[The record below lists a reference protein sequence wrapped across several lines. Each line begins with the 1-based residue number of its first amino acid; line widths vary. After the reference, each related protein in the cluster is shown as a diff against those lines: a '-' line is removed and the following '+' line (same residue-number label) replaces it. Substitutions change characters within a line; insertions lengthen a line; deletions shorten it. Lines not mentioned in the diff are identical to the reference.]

1 LAVVQEQYRLLKRL
15 GVKVVAA
22 STDGEAA
29 ARKSASDLSLDFP
42 VGFGVT
48 SKDIETL
55 GAWTGDRKGET
66 IMQPAEFILKPDG
79 EVAASLYGT
88 TQLGRMNPHEVAV
101 FVKDRL

>member
-1 LAVVQEQYRLLKRL
+1 MLKRL
-15 GVKVVAA
+15 GVKVIAA
-22 STDGEAA
+22 STDDEAA
-29 ARKSASDLSLDFP
+29 ARKSASDFSLDFP
-42 VGFGVT
+42 VGFSVS

-55 GAWTGDRKGET
+55 GVWTGDRKGET
-66 IMQPAEFILKPDG
+66 IMQPAEFILQPDG

>member
-1 LAVVQEQYRLLKRL
+1 MLTRL

-22 STDGEAA
+22 SVDGEAA
-29 ARKSASDLSLDFP
+29 ARKIASDLNLDFP

-48 SKDIETL
+48 ASDIKTL
-55 GAWTGDRKGET
+55 GAYTEDRKGET
-66 IMQPAEFILKPDG
+66 IMEPTEFILRPNG